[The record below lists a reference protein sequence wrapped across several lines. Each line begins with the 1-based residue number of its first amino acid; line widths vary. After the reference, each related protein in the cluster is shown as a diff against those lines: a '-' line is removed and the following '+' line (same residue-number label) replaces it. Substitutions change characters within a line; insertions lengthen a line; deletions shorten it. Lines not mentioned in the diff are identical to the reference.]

1 MERIKIEKALER
13 SYGPIVIWFDDLSEI
28 VNMLKQAPGG
38 VQIDMQGYRY
48 DSLDE
53 LREKAGGRTQ
63 SALTIASQS
72 EGDASAVSLELT
84 PVSVTLSVFDPQ
96 GRSEAVK
103 LFYDID
109 HIIAPCVR
117 RFAPLYKIGNVGVV
131 WCLLLLF
138 LFQFPPTFEDKV
150 NVALAVLFGVLLLWS
165 IWATFVNVRW
175 SSVIR
180 LQRRVEARP
189 FLERNKDQLLV
200 LLFGAAIGV
209 LTSFSGVALKE
220 QFYPSATSCSTSKAP

>member
-1 MERIKIEKALER
+1 MERIRIEKAFER

-38 VQIDMQGYRY
+38 VQINMGGYRY

-53 LREKAGGRTQ
+53 LRENAGGRTQ

-72 EGDASAVSLELT
+72 GVDAAAVSLELT
-84 PVSVTLSVFDPQ
+84 PVSVTLWVFDPQ

-103 LFYDID
+103 LFHDID
-109 HIIAPCVR
+109 NIIAPCVR
-117 RFAPLYKIGNVGVV
+117 RFAPLYNIGNVQVV
-131 WCLLLLF
+131 LLLLLLF
-138 LFQFPPTFEDKV
+138 LGQFPPAFEDKV
-150 NVALAVLFGVLLLWS
+150 NVALSVLFGVLLVWS

-180 LQRRVEARP
+180 LQRRAEARP

-200 LLFGAAIGV
+200 LLFGAGIGV
-209 LTSFSGVALKE
+209 LATFVGVVLKE
-220 QFYPSATSCSTSKAP
+220 QFYPSATTHSTSKAP